1 MRRTDGEWN
10 SKLARG
16 DFDRHNTRTP
26 YGKHILQHTQSARGD
41 LAHSPQRTRCLYN
54 VQIILPTSSAGR
66 IIAVQSH
73 RPIFTAG
80 PLQATR
86 RKDAGSGGSGKS
98 QVKFF
103 CFFYCGDEWPSAME
117 TEKAGQFTVFFASV
131 YQSGGVFNCD
141 KKFNNAPKRTVAAY
155 AEWFVSMFQFFN
167 SQFLRQSKNW
177 HFSQGF
183 VDFGI
188 FFTWC

>member
-141 KKFNNAPKRTVAAY
+141 KKFNNAIQFGRRIIKFLYGIRRKTNFFAPKRTVAAY

-167 SQFLRQSKNW
+167 SQ
-177 HFSQGF
+177 
-183 VDFGI
+183 
-188 FFTWC
+188 